1 MPVCEESITA
11 GSPCLG
17 CSEESFAVMR
27 RALWLAVILAGF
39 VGPALPAAR
48 AAAQEPLRLSLAEA
62 LTQAAAANPQAVGAR
77 WERVGREADAL
88 GAAAAFLPR
97 ISVELGGLRTDDP
110 VAVFGTKLRQGRF
123 SQTDFAIDA
132 LNFPDPVTD
141 VSTVLSVEHPVF
153 QPKALSGRRAARAGA
168 EAARLAEERT
178 GQAVAFDVIRGY
190 FGARL
195 SADRVAVLEESLA
208 VARETLGQVEKLRRE
223 GVVTVVDEQLARSR
237 VSELEAALATSGA
250 SRTASADLLL
260 ALLGQE
266 PGSEVELTDSLA
278 LVESGPA
285 DSLERADLRA
295 LRSGLSAR
303 DAEVRRARSQWL
315 PSLGAFG
322 NLRWHDDDFGVASGP
337 QHWTAGLVVR
347 WSPFRGLSDVGLLR
361 RAEAEREAAR
371 AELEAAERRA
381 RAEVRA
387 AQAEREAAR
396 AGFAAAEAALVQ
408 AGQAARAARV
418 RYAEGAALITEL
430 LAVRAAESVQR
441 LARLQALY
449 QARIADAALVLALG
463 GTPQ

>member
-1 MPVCEESITA
+1 
-11 GSPCLG
+11 
-17 CSEESFAVMR
+17 MR

-39 VGPALPAAR
+39 AGPALPGGR
-48 AAAQEPLRLSLAEA
+48 AAAQERLRLSLAEA
-62 LTQAAAANPQAVGAR
+62 LTQAATANPQAVGAR
-77 WERVGREADAL
+77 WQRVGREADAL
-88 GAAAAFLPR
+88 GAAAAFLPQ

-141 VSTVLSVEHPVF
+141 VSTVLSVEQPVF
-153 QPKALSGRRAARAGA
+153 QPMALSGRRAARAGA

>member
-1 MPVCEESITA
+1 VCEESITA

-88 GAAAAFLPR
+88 GAAAAFLPQ

-141 VSTVLSVEHPVF
+141 VSTVLSVEQPVF
-153 QPKALSGRRAARAGA
+153 QPMALSGRRAARAGA

>member
-1 MPVCEESITA
+1 
-11 GSPCLG
+11 
-17 CSEESFAVMR
+17 MR
-27 RALWLAVILAGF
+27 RDLSLAVVLAGF
-39 VGPALPAAR
+39 AGLALPTAR

-62 LTQAAAANPQAVGAR
+62 LAQAAAANPQAVGAR
-77 WERVGREADAL
+77 WERAGREADAL
-88 GAAAAFLPR
+88 GAAAAFLPQ

-132 LNFPDPVTD
+132 LNFPNPVTD
-141 VSTVLSVEHPVF
+141 VSTVLSVEQPVF
-153 QPKALSGRRAARAGA
+153 QPMELSDRRAARAGA

-195 SADRVAVLEESLA
+195 SADRVGVLQESLA
-208 VARETLGQVEKLRRE
+208 VAQETLGQVEKLRRE
-223 GVVTVVDEQLARSR
+223 GVVTVVDEQLAQSR
-237 VSELEAALATSGA
+237 VSELEAALATA
-250 SRTASADLLL
+250 SAARTASADLLL
-260 ALLGQE
+260 ALLGRE

-295 LRSGLSAR
+295 LRAGLSAR
-303 DAEVRRARSQWL
+303 DAQVRRARSQWL

-441 LARLQALY
+441 LARLHALY

-463 GTPQ
+463 GTPR

>member
-1 MPVCEESITA
+1 
-11 GSPCLG
+11 
-17 CSEESFAVMR
+17 MR
-27 RALWLAVILAGF
+27 RDLWLAVILAGF
-39 VGPALPAAR
+39 AGLALPAVR
-48 AAAQEPLRLSLAEA
+48 AAAQEPLQLSLAEA

-77 WERVGREADAL
+77 WERAGREADAL
-88 GAAAAFLPR
+88 GAAAAFLPQ

-132 LNFPDPVTD
+132 LNFPNPVTD
-141 VSTVLSVEHPVF
+141 VSTVLSVEQPVF
-153 QPKALSGRRAARAGA
+153 QPMELSDRRAARAGA

-195 SADRVAVLEESLA
+195 SADRVGVLQESLA
-208 VARETLGQVEKLRRE
+208 VAQETLGQVEKLRRE
-223 GVVTVVDEQLARSR
+223 GVVTVVDEQLAQSR
-237 VSELEAALATSGA
+237 VSELEAALATA
-250 SRTASADLLL
+250 SAARTASADLLL
-260 ALLGQE
+260 ALLGRE

-295 LRSGLSAR
+295 LRAGLSAR
-303 DAEVRRARSQWL
+303 DAQVRRARSQWL

-322 NLRWHDDDFGVASGP
+322 NFRWHDDDFSVASGP

-361 RAEAEREAAR
+361 RTEAEREAAR

-463 GTPQ
+463 GTPR

>member
-1 MPVCEESITA
+1 MRPDLS
-11 GSPCLG
+11 L
-17 CSEESFAVMR
+17 AVM
-27 RALWLAVILAGF
+27 IAGL
-39 VGPALPAAR
+39 VLPPGR
-48 AAAQEPLRLSLAEA
+48 AAGQEPLQLSLADA
-62 LTQAAAANPQAVGAR
+62 LAEAAAGNPQAAGAR
-77 WERVGREADAL
+77 WDRAAREADAL
-88 GAAAAFLPR
+88 GAAAAFLPQ
-97 ISVELGGLRTDDP
+97 ITVELGGLRTDDP

-123 SQTDFAIDA
+123 SQADFAIDA

-141 VSTVLSVEHPVF
+141 VSTVLSVEQPVF
-153 QPKALSGRRAARAGA
+153 QPMELSGRRAARAGA

-195 SADRVAVLEESLA
+195 GADRVGVLEESLA
-208 VARETLGQVEKLRRE
+208 VARETLAQVGKLRRE

-237 VSELEAALATSGA
+237 VSELEAALATA
-250 SRTASADLLL
+250 SAARAASADLLL
-260 ALLGQE
+260 ALLGRE
-266 PGSEVELTDSLA
+266 PGSEVELTDSLV
-278 LVESGPA
+278 LVEPGPA

-295 LRSGLSAR
+295 LRAGLDAR
-303 DAEVRRARSQWL
+303 DAEVARARSQWL

-322 NLRWHDDDFGVASGP
+322 NLRWHDDDLGVASGP
-337 QHWTAGLVVR
+337 QHWSAGLVVR

-361 RAEAEREAAR
+361 RAQAEREATR
-371 AELEAAERRA
+371 VRLDAAERQA

-408 AGQAARAARV
+408 ASQATRAAGV
-418 RYAEGAALITEL
+418 RYAEGAGLITEL
-430 LAVRAAESVQR
+430 LAVRAAESLQR

-463 GTPQ
+463 GTPR

>member
-88 GAAAAFLPR
+88 GAAAAFLPQ

-141 VSTVLSVEHPVF
+141 VSTVLSVEQPVF
-153 QPKALSGRRAARAGA
+153 QPMALSGRRAARAGA

-260 ALLGQE
+260 ALLGRE

>member
-1 MPVCEESITA
+1 
-11 GSPCLG
+11 
-17 CSEESFAVMR
+17 
-27 RALWLAVILAGF
+27 
-39 VGPALPAAR
+39 
-48 AAAQEPLRLSLAEA
+48 
-62 LTQAAAANPQAVGAR
+62 
-77 WERVGREADAL
+77 
-88 GAAAAFLPR
+88 
-97 ISVELGGLRTDDP
+97 
-110 VAVFGTKLRQGRF
+110 
-123 SQTDFAIDA
+123 
-132 LNFPDPVTD
+132 
-141 VSTVLSVEHPVF
+141 
-153 QPKALSGRRAARAGA
+153 
-168 EAARLAEERT
+168 
-178 GQAVAFDVIRGY
+178 VIRGY

>member
-1 MPVCEESITA
+1 M
-11 GSPCLG
+11 
-17 CSEESFAVMR
+17 
-27 RALWLAVILAGF
+27 
-39 VGPALPAAR
+39 
-48 AAAQEPLRLSLAEA
+48 
-62 LTQAAAANPQAVGAR
+62 
-77 WERVGREADAL
+77 
-88 GAAAAFLPR
+88 
-97 ISVELGGLRTDDP
+97 
-110 VAVFGTKLRQGRF
+110 
-123 SQTDFAIDA
+123 
-132 LNFPDPVTD
+132 
-141 VSTVLSVEHPVF
+141 
-153 QPKALSGRRAARAGA
+153 
-168 EAARLAEERT
+168 
-178 GQAVAFDVIRGY
+178 
-190 FGARL
+190 
-195 SADRVAVLEESLA
+195 LEESLA
-208 VARETLGQVEKLRRE
+208 VARETLAQVEKLRRE

-237 VSELEAALATSGA
+237 VSELEAALATASA

-260 ALLGQE
+260 ALLGRE

-278 LVESGPA
+278 LVEPGPA

-295 LRSGLSAR
+295 LRAGLSAR

-408 AGQAARAARV
+408 AGQAARAAGV

-430 LAVRAAESVQR
+430 LAVRAAESSQR

-463 GTPQ
+463 GTPR